1 MSVDSGSGMDTFLS
15 IFPRYLPD
23 FRFGVTVPVSFLSLH
38 ASFPS
43 FFDLV
48 EKKTVVANCAATGYE
63 YREKKATSMRK
74 IHASVIFVTY
84 IRVHF
89 LFARRSRR

>member
-15 IFPRYLPD
+15 IFPRYPPD
-23 FRFGVTVPVSFLSLH
+23 IRVGVPVRAISFLSLH

-63 YREKKATSMRK
+63 YRE
-74 IHASVIFVTY
+74 
-84 IRVHF
+84 
-89 LFARRSRR
+89 RRQRQCAKFTPVSYL

>member
-1 MSVDSGSGMDTFLS
+1 M
-15 IFPRYLPD
+15 
-23 FRFGVTVPVSFLSLH
+23 
-38 ASFPS
+38 
-43 FFDLV
+43 

-89 LFARRSRR
+89 CSLGAASGNKLTAKKNAARPGEPRGRSL

>member
-1 MSVDSGSGMDTFLS
+1 MCPFQA
-15 IFPRYLPD
+15 I
-23 FRFGVTVPVSFLSLH
+23 SFLSLH

-63 YREKKATSMRK
+63 YREMKATSMRK

-89 LFARRSRR
+89 LFIRRSAGNELTWQKNAARLR

>member
-1 MSVDSGSGMDTFLS
+1 MIQALVWTHFFRSSRDTRLISALVCPFQA
-15 IFPRYLPD
+15 I
-23 FRFGVTVPVSFLSLH
+23 SFLSLH

-89 LFARRSRR
+89 LFARRRRR

>member
-1 MSVDSGSGMDTFLS
+1 LIQALVWTHFFRSSRDTRLISALVCPFQA
-15 IFPRYLPD
+15 I
-23 FRFGVTVPVSFLSLH
+23 SFLSLH

-89 LFARRSRR
+89 LLTRHTRR

>member
-1 MSVDSGSGMDTFLS
+1 MDTFLS
-15 IFPRYLPD
+15 IFPRYPPD
-23 FRFGVTVPVSFLSLH
+23 IRVGVPVPGDLVFVSSCLVSLIL
-38 ASFPS
+38 
-43 FFDLV
+43 DLV

>member
-1 MSVDSGSGMDTFLS
+1 MDTF
-15 IFPRYLPD
+15 
-23 FRFGVTVPVSFLSLH
+23 FRSSRDTRLISALVCPFERSRFVSSCLVS
-38 ASFPS
+38 S

-89 LFARRSRR
+89 CSLGAASVTN

>member
-1 MSVDSGSGMDTFLS
+1 LIQALVWTHFFRSSRDTRLISALVCPFQA
-15 IFPRYLPD
+15 I
-23 FRFGVTVPVSFLSLH
+23 SFLSLH

>member
-1 MSVDSGSGMDTFLS
+1 MIQALVWTHFFRSSRDTRLISALVCPFQA
-15 IFPRYLPD
+15 I
-23 FRFGVTVPVSFLSLH
+23 SFLSLH

>member
-1 MSVDSGSGMDTFLS
+1 MIQALVWTHFFRSPRDTRLISTLMCPFQA
-15 IFPRYLPD
+15 I
-23 FRFGVTVPVSFLSLH
+23 SFLSLH

-63 YREKKATSMRK
+63 YREMKTTSMRK

-89 LFARRSRR
+89 LFIRRNAR

>member
-1 MSVDSGSGMDTFLS
+1 MCPFQA
-15 IFPRYLPD
+15 I
-23 FRFGVTVPVSFLSLH
+23 SFLSLH

-48 EKKTVVANCAATGYE
+48 EKKTVVANYAATGYE
-63 YREKKATSMRK
+63 YREMKATSMRK

-89 LFARRSRR
+89 LFIQRRGC